1 MRNEK
6 KIKDSTSSG
15 KGTDD
20 IYRPKWDLYPLLTF
34 LRKTTA
40 QATSISNLDVD
51 GDNPAMSTAYSKE
64 SESYNIASNMYFD
77 ENLQVSLL

>member
-1 MRNEK
+1 MRNER

-34 LRKTTA
+34 LKKTTA
-40 QATSISNLDVD
+40 QATSVSNLNDE
-51 GDNPAMSTAYSKE
+51 DNASLSIYSE
-64 SESYNIASNMYFD
+64 ASESVNIASSIYFD
-77 ENLQVSLL
+77 DNLQASLS